1 MAARRSQ
8 AQRLQAARRS
18 ARRSLSNTTLLG
30 WLAAVAVLVA
40 LAFVV
45 GGPAAEQGVLGGT
58 PSPSQAS
65 PLSIHFG
72 QALDPDSNRAIQ
84 RTRRFRAG
92 DRFAYSVTLPHAPGT
107 ADILVEISRLKDGG
121 ETVVPPRAVQH
132 ILPNVR
138 TFAFVVRVDDLLDAW
153 GAGSYEMRIFLE
165 DDDVPLAAGRF
176 TLIAPPASG

>member
-30 WLAAVAVLVA
+30 WLAAGAVLVA
-40 LAFVV
+40 FAFVV
-45 GGPAAEQGVLGGT
+45 GRPAAEQGVLGGT
-58 PSPSQAS
+58 PSPSQSS
-65 PLSIHFG
+65 PVPIHFG

-92 DRFAYSVTLPHAPGT
+92 DRFAYSVTLARAPGT
-107 ADILVEISRLKDGG
+107 ADIMVEISRLKDSG
-121 ETVVPPRAVQH
+121 ETVVQPRAVQH
-132 ILPNVR
+132 ILPDTR

-165 DDDVPLAAGRF
+165 DSEVPLAAGRF
-176 TLIAPPASG
+176 TLIAPPAAR